1 MRAWPSGSASVD
13 VTSSAPTSVVLA
25 ARLGLVDAGM
35 GLLGV
40 LAVARYDALV
50 PTAWGS
56 RALRPG
62 ARSALIVAS
71 GGRALF
77 DAFSVAP
84 EASLPSDPLDAYTR
98 RVVETAAAR
107 LGGGARALFA
117 FEQRGGVYADFV
129 ALGQAAGLG
138 APSRLGLLLHPEFG
152 PWMSI
157 RALLLTERE
166 VAETRPA
173 PGFDPCG
180 SCAAPCVRAC
190 RGAAVPASARPIDSA
205 RFRLAARPSRGPASG
220 FRFDVAA
227 CGATRASEPGCRL
240 RCDARRSCVIAP
252 DQAYRSEAEAHHMRA
267 SLET

>member
-13 VTSSAPTSVVLA
+13 VTGSAPTSVVLA

-40 LAVARYDALV
+40 LAATRYDALV
-50 PTAWGS
+50 PAAWRS
-56 RALRPG
+56 PALRPG
-62 ARSALIVAS
+62 ARSALVVAS

-77 DAFSVAP
+77 DAFSAAS
-84 EASLPSDPLDAYTR
+84 EAALSSDPLDAYTR
-98 RVVETAAAR
+98 RVVEAAAGR

-117 FEQRGGVYADFV
+117 FERRGGVYADFV

-157 RALLLTERE
+157 RAVLLTERE
-166 VAETRPA
+166 VAETGPA
-173 PGFDPCG
+173 PGFDPCSG
-180 SCAAPCVRAC
+180 CPAPCVRAC
-190 RGAAVPASARPIDSA
+190 RGAAVPAAARGFDSA
-205 RFRLAARPSRGPASG
+205 RL
-220 FRFDVAA
+220 RFDVAA
-227 CGATRASEPGCRL
+227 CRATRASEPGCRL
-240 RCDARRSCVIAP
+240 RCDARRACVIGP
-252 DQAYRSEAEAHHMRA
+252 DHAYSPEAEAHHMRA